1 MILLGSISEISWS
14 LGGGRFGGQW
24 DEEAGRCGGGPCV
37 VGAMTNVLC
46 RKSSQDAEG
55 SHLRSQVVT
64 SLINPSCNGSELY
77 VIPPIL
83 FAF

>member
-1 MILLGSISEISWS
+1 M
-14 LGGGRFGGQW
+14 
-24 DEEAGRCGGGPCV
+24 

-83 FAF
+83 SAF